1 MQYSML
7 LFTVNLDNAAKCIIR
22 LQIKADWRVRNIQK
36 SILKLWQYFHKNLR
50 KISIVS
56 KIIN

>member
-1 MQYSML
+1 ML